1 MRKLYL
7 ILILWLSVS
16 CSNFLDVEPM
26 GKLIPEEVEDY
37 ENLLNNLNTINYFLL
52 YNNTCYLATLGDN
65 LEISENQARY
75 QYNDIGYSAINT
87 YTSYTFQQPYYDLNA
102 SDFYWDNAY
111 ETIGIYNSLINGVND
126 VATESNSAVANS
138 LIAQAKAARAW
149 TYLNLGLVYGPMYN
163 PNSTNDTQTIPY
175 RTESQPLVANPDRAT
190 TAELFQYVK
199 QDIDDALTGI
209 PETVGNPCRFGLP
222 ALHMLMSYYYMYMR
236 DWNNM
241 LTYANMAWDEVL
253 AQRGSVEAMLYNF
266 NNFSYDLDESVVI
279 GDDEVNPKVDLA
291 LQGED
296 NLIGQ
301 TTHRENIMYRKAAIN
316 GTIDYPSEEFLN
328 LFDQEKDLRYD
339 LFALR
344 DNGFSSEINGETY
357 SDGLRI
363 YYFRDEKMLSNEG
376 YTTSELLLLR
386 AEAYARTGALP
397 EALNALNLLRQF
409 RYKGTTTA
417 ETDLPN
423 GASLTQDELLE
434 EILNERRRELPIGTY
449 QHFLDI
455 KRYALDTGK
464 PWCKTSI
471 THQIG
476 NQTYT
481 ADVDGEAFILP
492 ISNIVIQLNPQWGI
506 PVDGNIFNP
515 SLYQ

>member
-1 MRKLYL
+1 M

-163 PNSTNDTQTIPY
+163 PNGTNDTQTIPY

-301 TTHRENIMYRKAAIN
+301 TTHRENIMYRKAAI
-316 GTIDYPSEEFLN
+316 
-328 LFDQEKDLRYD
+328 KRYD

-386 AEAYARTGALP
+386 AEAYARTGALT

-464 PWCKTSI
+464 PYLGAKPPSRIKSGTKP
-471 THQIG
+471 T
-476 NQTYT
+476 
-481 ADVDGEAFILP
+481 LP
-492 ISNIVIQLNPQWGI
+492 MWTGKLSFFRFPTL
-506 PVDGNIFNP
+506 
-515 SLYQ
+515 

>member
-1 MRKLYL
+1 
-7 ILILWLSVS
+7 
-16 CSNFLDVEPM
+16 
-26 GKLIPEEVEDY
+26 
-37 ENLLNNLNTINYFLL
+37 
-52 YNNTCYLATLGDN
+52 
-65 LEISENQARY
+65 
-75 QYNDIGYSAINT
+75 
-87 YTSYTFQQPYYDLNA
+87 
-102 SDFYWDNAY
+102 
-111 ETIGIYNSLINGVND
+111 
-126 VATESNSAVANS
+126 
-138 LIAQAKAARAW
+138 
-149 TYLNLGLVYGPMYN
+149 
-163 PNSTNDTQTIPY
+163 
-175 RTESQPLVANPDRAT
+175 
-190 TAELFQYVK
+190 
-199 QDIDDALTGI
+199 
-209 PETVGNPCRFGLP
+209 
-222 ALHMLMSYYYMYMR
+222 
-236 DWNNM
+236 
-241 LTYANMAWDEVL
+241 
-253 AQRGSVEAMLYNF
+253 
-266 NNFSYDLDESVVI
+266 
-279 GDDEVNPKVDLA
+279 
-291 LQGED
+291 
-296 NLIGQ
+296 
-301 TTHRENIMYRKAAIN
+301 
-316 GTIDYPSEEFLN
+316 
-328 LFDQEKDLRYD
+328 
-339 LFALR
+339 
-344 DNGFSSEINGETY
+344 
-357 SDGLRI
+357 
-363 YYFRDEKMLSNEG
+363 MLSNEG

>member
-1 MRKLYL
+1 M

-37 ENLLNNLNTINYFLL
+37 ENLLNNLTTINNFLA

-75 QYNDIGYSAINT
+75 QYNDIGSTGIYV

-102 SDFYWDNAY
+102 SDLYWDNAF
-111 ETIGIYNSLINGVND
+111 EAIGIYNSLIDGVND
-126 VATESNSAVANS
+126 VATESNAAVANS

-163 PNSTNDTQTIPY
+163 PNGTNDTRTIPY
-175 RTESQPLVANPDRAT
+175 RTNSQPLVANPERAT

-199 QDIDDALTGI
+199 QDIDDALAGI
-209 PETVGNPCRFGLP
+209 PENVSNPCRFGLP
-222 ALHMLMSYYYMYMR
+222 ALHVLMSYYYMYMR

-266 NNFSYDLDESVVI
+266 NNFSYDLADDEVI
-279 GDDEVNPKVDLA
+279 SDDEVNPKVDLA

-296 NLIGQ
+296 NLIGL
-301 TTHRENIMYRKAAIN
+301 TTHRENIMYRKAAVGGIS
-316 GTIDYPSEEFLN
+316 TYPTEEYRN

-339 LFALR
+339 LFMLR
-344 DNGFSSEINGETY
+344 DNGFSTTISGETY
-357 SDGLRI
+357 SDGLQL
-363 YYFRDEKMLSNEG
+363 YYFRDEKMLTNEG

-386 AEAYARTGALP
+386 AEAYARTGALT

-423 GASLTQDELLE
+423 GSSLTQDQLLE

-449 QHFLDI
+449 QHILDL
-455 KRYALDTGK
+455 KRYALDAGK

-471 THQIG
+471 THRLG
-476 NQTYT
+476 SQTYT
-481 ADVDGEAFILP
+481 ADVNGDAFVLP
-492 ISNIVIQLNPQWGI
+492 ISNIVIQLNPQWGMS
-506 PVDGNIFNP
+506 VDGGIFNP